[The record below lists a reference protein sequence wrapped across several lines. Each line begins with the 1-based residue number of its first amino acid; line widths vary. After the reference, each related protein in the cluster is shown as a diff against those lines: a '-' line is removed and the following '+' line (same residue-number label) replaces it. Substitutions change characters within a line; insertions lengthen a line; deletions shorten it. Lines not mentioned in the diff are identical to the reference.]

1 MSYYALF
8 PHTPRVDVDAIAGNF
23 LRLRVLTPMRLKLF
37 RVLIDQGFDFMH
49 SDADAFWLRD
59 PRPWLA
65 EQTGYDLLCSQGTD
79 RPGTQYRTH
88 HIVLCA
94 GFFHCRANARTRAL
108 WATVEAR
115 SSDYPSDQ
123 IRLNNAFLASRGRW
137 EAEQPELAFRVAES
151 RWFRLPLRRALS
163 ATMAR
168 RLLARRSSRLKRR
181 IRSLKRVDC
190 IVVSDRIIRGRFR
203 DGLTVG
209 VIPMAMVERTEIEL
223 PRRGKAP
230 DTDGRSRLLAPV
242 DIHHDLRAARVVAG
256 HRAHRRGELAAR
268 KRCAVVLP
276 EPLLREP
283 EARRRRVEGH
293 VRRKPRGPEPRLVL
307 GERVVRALRRRQAEC
322 PACSHGSA
330 NPYRASAP
338 S

>member
-108 WATVEAR
+108 WAHGRGALERLPKRPDSAEQRVAR
-115 SSDYPSDQ
+115 EPRAVGGGATRAR
-123 IRLNNAFLASRGRW
+123 IPRGRI
-137 EAEQPELAFRVAES
+137 
-151 RWFRLPLRRALS
+151 AL
-163 ATMAR
+163 
-168 RLLARRSSRLKRR
+168 
-181 IRSLKRVDC
+181 V
-190 IVVSDRIIRGRFR
+190 
-203 DGLTVG
+203 
-209 VIPMAMVERTEIEL
+209 
-223 PRRGKAP
+223 
-230 DTDGRSRLLAPV
+230 
-242 DIHHDLRAARVVAG
+242 
-256 HRAHRRGELAAR
+256 
-268 KRCAVVLP
+268 
-276 EPLLREP
+276 
-283 EARRRRVEGH
+283 
-293 VRRKPRGPEPRLVL
+293 
-307 GERVVRALRRRQAEC
+307 
-322 PACSHGSA
+322 
-330 NPYRASAP
+330 SAP
-338 S
+338 AQAGAERDDGPAPAGTALVASQAPGYGV

>member
-1 MSYYALF
+1 MARRANGVRSPVL
-8 PHTPRVDVDAIAGNF
+8 AGHGP
-23 LRLRVLTPMRLKLF
+23 V
-37 RVLIDQGFDFMH
+37 
-49 SDADAFWLRD
+49 
-59 PRPWLA
+59 
-65 EQTGYDLLCSQGTD
+65 
-79 RPGTQYRTH
+79 RPGPARSTGPITSCSTRGSST
-88 HIVLCA
+88 A
-94 GFFHCRANARTRAL
+94 ARTRGRGPCGP
-108 WATVEAR
+108 R
-115 SSDYPSDQ
+115 S
-123 IRLNNAFLASRGRW
+123 RRARW
-137 EAEQPELAFRVAES
+137 EAEQPEFAFRVAES
-151 RWFRLPLRRALS
+151 RWFRLPLSRALS

-209 VIPMAMVERTEIEL
+209 VIPMAMVERTEIEP

-283 EARRRRVEGH
+283 EARRRRPRVEGH
-293 VRRKPRGPEPRLVL
+293 GRRKPRGPEPRLVL
-307 GERVVRALRRRQAEC
+307 GERVVRALRRCQAER

-330 NPYRASAP
+330 SPYRASAP